1 MIPLAAVAGA
11 LLAIALGGEPTGNA
25 IADVVLRA
33 LWGGATVA
41 ATVRARRVAWIGAT
55 TVVAVAGSPFAL
67 GALVL
72 AAGSVIVDRRNR
84 VVAAAIGMLLVAG
97 LLRLDGPE
105 THGVTALV
113 GGLATLI
120 VAVSAY
126 RRERRSVRRR
136 WRRGAAAAVVAGLVV
151 VVGFGLAA
159 LTARR
164 EVSAG
169 TAAARA
175 GIAALRAGDQQA
187 AAQRFAAAER
197 RFRSARA
204 AVRAPWA
211 LPARV
216 TPLLAQQAVALD
228 HATAAG
234 ANVARTAAATA
245 LEASVDSVKVVDGAV
260 DLAAVS
266 ALVPPLERAQ
276 RATTDALITLSESD
290 SPWLITPL
298 STRLDQLRDE
308 LNRASGQIDTSLRV
322 ARTAPGL
329 LGAGGPRTYFL
340 AIVTPSELRG
350 SGGII
355 GSFGE
360 IRAEGGKLS
369 LRRIGRVSELIQAST
384 EDARAAVLPAPYRDL
399 YETLRPERFW
409 QNATASPHFPTAAST
424 MAAMYPVSGGGPVHG
439 VIAVDPLALAALLEV
454 VGPVDVPGL
463 GRLTSANAAE
473 LLLKDQYVRFGPDD
487 DRSRVDALGAAAAGV
502 WAKLTTGTLPPPSD
516 LARVLSPATRARHL
530 QLFSPAPA
538 EQALFRQIG
547 AAGEL
552 PVASPDALTVVTQNG
567 NPSKVDVFL
576 RRSYVYDLKVDPV
589 SGEAEGSLTIHLENT
604 APRGEGPSVLLGPVR
619 PDRPPPGDNRLGLWV
634 YSALGFDGGTVDGQP
649 LSLAAGTEQG
659 LNVYTNVVTVPA
671 GGTVTVVVRL
681 RGTLDLGEGYR
692 LRLGLQ
698 PTASPDRAEV
708 RIRMGDGRPIARAFP
723 LDQPRSL
730 YVSR

>member
-11 LLAIALGGEPTGNA
+11 LLAVALGGEPTGEA
-25 IADVVLRA
+25 VADVVLRA

-55 TVVAVAGSPFAL
+55 TVVAVAGSPFGLA
-67 GALVL
+67 GLVL
-72 AAGSVIVDRRNR
+72 AAASVIVDRRSR
-84 VVAAAIGMLLVAG
+84 VVAAAVGLLLVAG
-97 LLRLDGPE
+97 LLLLDGPE
-105 THGVTALV
+105 THGATALV
-113 GGLATLI
+113 GGLTTLI

-126 RRERRSVRRR
+126 RRERRPVQRR
-136 WRRGAAAAVVAGLVV
+136 WRRAAAAVAVAGLVV
-151 VVGFGLAA
+151 LVGFGLAA
-159 LTARR
+159 LSARR
-164 EVSAG
+164 SVSAG
-169 TAAARA
+169 TSEARA

-197 RFRSARA
+197 RFRAARA

-216 TPLLAQQAVALD
+216 TPLLAPQAVALD
-228 HATAAG
+228 RATAAG
-234 ANVARTAAATA
+234 ANVAKTAAATA
-245 LEASVDSVKVVDGAV
+245 LEASVDNVKVVGGAV

-276 RATTDALITLSESD
+276 RATADALITLGESD
-290 SPWLITPL
+290 SPWLVTPL
-298 STRLDQLRDE
+298 SARLDQLRDE
-308 LNRASGQIDTSLRV
+308 LNRARDQIDTSLRV

-329 LGAGGPRTYFL
+329 LGAEGPRTYFL

-355 GSFGE
+355 GNFGE

-384 EDARAAVLPAPYRDL
+384 EDARTAVLPAPYRDL

-409 QNATASPHFPTAAST
+409 QNATASAHFPTAAST
-424 MAAMYPVSGGGPVHG
+424 MVAMYPVSGGGPVDG
-439 VIAVDPLALAALLEV
+439 VVAVDPLALAALLEV

-473 LLLKDQYVRFGPDD
+473 LLLKEQYVRFGPDD

-502 WAKLTTGTLPPPSD
+502 WSKLTTGTLPPPSD
-516 LARVLSPATRARHL
+516 LARVLGPVTRGRHL

-552 PVASPDALTVVTQNG
+552 PVAEPDALTVVTQNG
-567 NPSKVDVFL
+567 NPSKIDVFL
-576 RRSYVYDLKVDPV
+576 RRSYVYDLQVDPV
-589 SGEAEGSLTIHLENT
+589 SGEAQGTLTIRLENT
-604 APRGEGPSVLLGPVR
+604 APRGDGPSVLLGPVR
-619 PDRPPPGDNRLGLWV
+619 PDRPPPGDNRLGVWV

-649 LSLAAGTEQG
+649 LLLAAGAEQG
-659 LNVYTNVVTVPA
+659 LNVYVNVLTVPA
-671 GGTVTVVVRL
+671 GRTVTVVVRL
-681 RGTLDLGEGYR
+681 RGTLDLAEGYR
-692 LRLGLQ
+692 LRLGVQ
-698 PTASPDRAEV
+698 PTATPDRAEV
-708 RIRMGDGRPIARAFP
+708 RVRVGGRPPVERSFV
-723 LDQPRSL
+723 LDQPRTI
-730 YVSR
+730 YVER